1 MQSRSDIRM
10 LSFVIASMTSP
21 HYRSPPHPPHTL
33 LASSFPASSAKLVSL
48 ATADASAAFVP
59 VSPGPDEPDGVE
71 PMTGLEVTL
80 ASSAFN
86 AIALGIPRNALI
98 NTAARKAD
106 HDRTSRTHLLRS
118 ASALVAAPPAPPAPA
133 APAVPLPG
141 PGNIAYAPGELS
153 HACTTRNLTARLKTR
168 LPTLPMYGLR
178 ERSMSG
184 YLSVRPVGRRLDTRA
199 LTGQEGGTSR

>member
-1 MQSRSDIRM
+1 M
-10 LSFVIASMTSP
+10 LSFFIASKALP
-21 HYRSPPHPPHTL
+21 HDLSRPHPPHTL

-48 ATADASAAFVP
+48 ATADASVAFVP
-59 VSPGPDEPDGVE
+59 VSPEPDGPDGVE

-98 NTAARKAD
+98 NIATHEAD
-106 HDRTSRTHLLRS
+106 HDRTSQTHLLRS

-141 PGNIAYAPGELS
+141 PG
-153 HACTTRNLTARLKTR
+153 
-168 LPTLPMYGLR
+168 
-178 ERSMSG
+178 SM
-184 YLSVRPVGRRLDTRA
+184 A
-199 LTGQEGGTSR
+199 